1 MQTFQNFEVIVVDD
15 CSTDSSPAVV
25 ESYAPKFG
33 GRLRYFQTNR
43 NTGSGTEPRN
53 LGLAYSRGEY
63 LYFMDNDDA
72 VTPTA
77 FEELHSFAK
86 KYDADVVH
94 CEKFYRVPEEIWYN
108 AEIRKQLKPL
118 GMMGQNFFVQ
128 EPWIWE
134 NNIEE
139 RVNFFGQR
147 KILFNYWI
155 QLVRRDFLIK
165 NAIKMVGIMADDM
178 LFTTCEICC
187 AKKYVLVPNAIY
199 FYRHRNDSLVHKK
212 FDAAKHVHLWLSML
226 RDGFQYLDKFLSDI
240 ELFSQRTDLKYILF
254 NLLTNEM
261 LWHLDE
267 LYTQIPPY
275 DLDKLLRKE
284 FDSGDNTALT
294 SFIFSAMNIHRLNLM
309 HASQHIGA
317 LENELRRV
325 K

>member
-1 MQTFQNFEVIVVDD
+1 MDSLLAQTFQNFEVIVVDD

-139 RVNFFGQR
+139 RV
-147 KILFNYWI
+147 KLFW
-155 QLVRRDFLIK
+155 
-165 NAIKMVGIMADDM
+165 
-178 LFTTCEICC
+178 
-187 AKKYVLVPNAIY
+187 
-199 FYRHRNDSLVHKK
+199 S
-212 FDAAKHVHLWLSML
+212 
-226 RDGFQYLDKFLSDI
+226 
-240 ELFSQRTDLKYILF
+240 
-254 NLLTNEM
+254 
-261 LWHLDE
+261 
-267 LYTQIPPY
+267 
-275 DLDKLLRKE
+275 KE
-284 FDSGDNTALT
+284 N
-294 SFIFSAMNIHRLNLM
+294 SF
-309 HASQHIGA
+309 
-317 LENELRRV
+317 
-325 K
+325 